1 MKADVTPPP
10 APARP
15 EVPRT
20 LPAHSGIQ
28 DVARRLGVTHRTL
41 RFYEDQGLIQ
51 PQRVGSTRIYSRRDV
66 GRVQL
71 ILRGKR
77 LGFSIREIRE
87 FLDLYDTDPQH
98 LEQMTLLADKV
109 RHRIADLE
117 QQRQALEETLAELT
131 RIEHE
136 ARAWIEQKR

>member
-1 MKADVTPPP
+1 MTFDGAGDREPGGDGP
-10 APARP
+10 APAAAL
-15 EVPRT
+15 T
-20 LPAHSGIQ
+20 GIQ
-28 DVARRLGVTHRTL
+28 DVARQLGVTHRAL
-41 RFYEDQGLIQ
+41 RFYEDQGLIA
-51 PQRVGSTRIYSRRDV
+51 PQRVGSTRLYSRRDI

-98 LEQMTLLADKV
+98 VEQMALLADKV

-117 QQRQALEETLAELT
+117 QQRAALEETLAELT
-131 RIEHE
+131 QIERD
-136 ARAWIEQKR
+136 ARTWIERARP